1 MKSVATRRATSIDGN
16 AGGKPCRSAT
26 PLNASYMMRAQV
38 SVSPLTVRR
47 SSMAMSRPSLS
58 RILHPEIGPEHQV
71 AVEEGLAAALGHDA
85 PGLEHVAPL
94 GGGERGG
101 HVLLHQQHGEALL
114 AVEHLQHVE
123 DRVHD
128 ARHDAQARL
137 VEHQEA
143 RPRHEGA
150 GDREH
155 LALAAG
161 KGAGPLVHPLPQHR
175 EEAEDPLEHLL
186 AALRVAVAEG
196 AEAQVL
202 GHREAAE
209 EAPALGDERDAE
221 VDAVRGLDV
230 VDATVVEPDLPAP

>member
-1 MKSVATRRATSIDGN
+1 MKSVASRRATSIDGN

-47 SSMAMSRPSLS
+47 SSMAMSRPSLP
-58 RILHPEIGPEHQV
+58 RILHPEIGPAHQV
-71 AVEEGLAAALGHDA
+71 AVEQGLARALGHDA
-85 PGLEHVAPL
+85 AGLEHVAAL
-94 GGGERGG
+94 GGGQGGG
-101 HVLLHQQHGEALL
+101 HVLLDEQHGQTLL
-114 AVEHLQHVE
+114 AMEHLQHVQ

-128 ARHDAQARL
+128 ARHDAEARL

-143 RPRHEGA
+143 RPRHERA
-150 GDREH
+150 RDRQH

-161 KGAGPLVHPLPQHR
+161 ERARALVNALAQHR
-175 EEAEDPLEHLL
+175 EEAEDALEHLL

-209 EAPALGDERDAE
+209 ETPALGDERDAE
-221 VDAVRGLDV
+221 VDPVRGL
-230 VDATVVEPDLPAP
+230 